1 MTSIVFDRS
10 LEPSSFN
17 DLAARYCRAMLS
29 GLLITTT
36 LFFIMQQLISGA
48 AAEIEPA
55 VKGSTVTFVPMIE
68 EPEPTKKNPKPKPP
82 PAVEPPPETLMVY
95 PTYEGP
101 AGGHGTLQFEPPK
114 NDHKASVAA
123 ADGGILPIVAVAPT
137 YPRRMASRGIEGW
150 VLLNFSVDPLGRVQ
164 NARVADAQPNN
175 GFNKSALAAISR
187 YKYKPGMVN
196 EKPVWVHDVQT
207 RIVFE
212 LENR

>member
-1 MTSIVFDRS
+1 MKA
-10 LEPSSFN
+10 P
-17 DLAARYCRAMLS
+17 LAGMEHYNS
-29 GLLITTT
+29 N
-36 LFFIMQQLISGA
+36 QQ
-48 AAEIEPA
+48 
-55 VKGSTVTFVPMIE
+55 
-68 EPEPTKKNPKPKPP
+68 
-82 PAVEPPPETLMVY
+82 
-95 PTYEGP
+95 
-101 AGGHGTLQFEPPK
+101 K

-187 YKYKPGMVN
+187 YKYKPRMVN

-212 LENR
+212 LENG